1 MSSQVGLSADTPF
14 HAQIH
19 NHVIGTLRHK
29 YARHER
35 VIPAS
40 GPPNHG
46 DLQVIRSLLISPG
59 TATDTLG
66 GRPKLLVRLQ
76 RTRHPCKIAPPVHA
90 NPLVTAVLTRQPEV
104 DFPSGLHPCYIFR
117 AA

>member
-1 MSSQVGLSADTPF
+1 MSGQVGLSADPPF

-19 NHVIGTLRHK
+19 NHVIGTLRQK

-46 DLQVIRSLLISPG
+46 DLQVIRPCSSPL
-59 TATDTLG
+59 AQ
-66 GRPKLLVRLQ
+66 Q
-76 RTRHPCKIAPPVHA
+76 RIPW
-90 NPLVTAVLTRQPEV
+90 V
-104 DFPSGLHPCYIFR
+104 DAHNF
-117 AA
+117 